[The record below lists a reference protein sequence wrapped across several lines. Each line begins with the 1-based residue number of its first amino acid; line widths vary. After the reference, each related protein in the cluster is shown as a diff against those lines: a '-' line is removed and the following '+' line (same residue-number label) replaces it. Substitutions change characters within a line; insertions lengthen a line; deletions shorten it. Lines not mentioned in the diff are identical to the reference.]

1 MSETPRKSSDKRK
14 RLLTNLARVLITA
27 AGVALVV
34 TQVDLSR
41 MWEGLR
47 LANWLAVGGILVL
60 FQLGILIRAVRWRV
74 LLAALGDPPG
84 LMQLIGLYYSGAFF
98 NAFLPTGF
106 GGDVV
111 RAFEIGQE
119 RSADV
124 AVATVGIDRYSGLFV
139 LFVIALIALP
149 FRVSILPP
157 AIVLVILALCVSGI
171 IVWVL
176 LLHTGVLTAI
186 LGWLAQRI
194 TFVDLSAIV
203 KIAVTIRRLERR
215 AVYLAVA
222 ASVVFNA
229 LLIVIY
235 YLLSKAFGIDVSLL
249 TFAVFV
255 PVSSALLLLPS
266 IQGLGVREPVFV
278 LLLGAVGVAPGRALA
293 FSIGVYLL
301 NLSTALVGAL
311 SYIVHTVRSLVSRGS
326 ASAAPSESATPPPAD
341 G

>member
-1 MSETPRKSSDKRK
+1 MSESSHKSSKSRK
-14 RLLTNLARVLITA
+14 QLFTNLARVLVTA

-34 TQVDLSR
+34 TQVDLAR

-60 FQLGILIRAVRWRV
+60 FQLGIAIRSVRWRM
-74 LLAALGDPPG
+74 LLAALGEPPG
-84 LMQLIGLYYSGAFF
+84 LPRLIGLYYAGAFF

-111 RAFEIGQE
+111 RMFEIGQG

-124 AVATVGIDRYSGLFV
+124 AVATVVIDRYSGLFV

-157 AIVLVILALCVSGI
+157 AIALVILALCVSGI
-171 IVWVL
+171 ILWVL

-194 TFVDLSAIV
+194 TFVDLSAV
-203 KIAVTIRRLERR
+203 VQIAVTIRRLERR
-215 AVYLAVA
+215 AVYLAVG
-222 ASVVFNA
+222 ASLAFNA
-229 LLIVIY
+229 LLIATY
-235 YLLSKAFGIDVSLL
+235 YLLSKAFGMEVSLL

-255 PVSSALLLLPS
+255 PVSSVMLLLPS

-278 LLLGAVGVAPGRALA
+278 LLLGAVGVPPGQALA

-301 NLSTALVGAL
+301 SLSTALVGAL
-311 SYIVHTVRSLVSRGS
+311 SYIVHTARSLIGRE
-326 ASAAPSESATPPPAD
+326 AAAAPDPGDPPSPE